1 MDAEKKQEF
10 TRRISQSNRS
20 ELVVIQYEILDTYL
34 ADAQTAHEEGDY
46 EAFAGAVRK
55 ADRVLA
61 ELSGVLNFKYEL
73 SGQLYA
79 LYNFARRSLMSS
91 IIRNNCEGILDAK
104 RALAPLWE
112 AFRQIAAQDTSEPL
126 MRNAQQ
132 IYAGITYGK
141 ENLRESFQEPDTSRG
156 FFA

>member
-20 ELVVIQYEILDTYL
+20 ELVVIQYEILDAYL
-34 ADAQTAHEEGDY
+34 EDARLEYERNDY
-46 EAFAGAVRK
+46 EAFTEAVKK

-61 ELSGVLNFKYEL
+61 ELSGALNFKYGLAGE
-73 SGQLYA
+73 LYA
-79 LYNFARRSLMSS
+79 LYNFARRALMSS
-91 IIRNNCEGILDAK
+91 IIRKNCDGIADAE
-104 RALAPLWE
+104 RTLAPLWE

-132 IYAGITYGK
+132 VYAGITYGK
-141 ENLRESFQEPDTSRG
+141 ENLKESFQEPDTSRG

>member
-20 ELVVIQYEILDTYL
+20 GLVVIQYEILDAYL
-34 ADAQTAHEEGDY
+34 EDACVAKEQNDY
-46 EAFAGAVRK
+46 EAFKEAVRK

-61 ELSGVLNFKYEL
+61 ELSEALNFKYEL
-73 SGQLYA
+73 AGQLYA
-79 LYNFARRSLMSS
+79 IYNFARRALMKCIVQKS
-91 IIRNNCEGILDAK
+91 CEGISDAK
-104 RALAPLWE
+104 RALAPLWD

-141 ENLRESFQEPDTSRG
+141 ENLKESFQEPDTSRG